1 MLCCFAFTAT
11 AGNVLN
17 CIGMSDNTDTQ
28 QTPLDKVDKNCHFEQ
43 NNTTDESSNDC
54 CQDMTSCQTSLVMI
68 PYSTFKNLQITR
80 QSAQLPLNEQ
90 IVINIFAQPT
100 PPPKLIS

>member
-1 MLCCFAFTAT
+1 
-11 AGNVLN
+11 
-17 CIGMSDNTDTQ
+17 
-28 QTPLDKVDKNCHFEQ
+28 
-43 NNTTDESSNDC
+43 
-54 CQDMTSCQTSLVMI
+54 MI

-90 IVINIFAQPT
+90 IVINIFAPPT